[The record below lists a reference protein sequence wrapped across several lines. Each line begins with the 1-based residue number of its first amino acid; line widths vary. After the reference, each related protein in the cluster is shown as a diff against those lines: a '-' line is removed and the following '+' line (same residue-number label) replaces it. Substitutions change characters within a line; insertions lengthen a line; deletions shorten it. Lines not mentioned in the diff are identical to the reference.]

1 MAPLTPGKT
10 IPQAHSAVPQKT
22 GDVIN
27 FNESLKHY
35 INRIYGPNNVNPFI
49 EANIEDR
56 SSPQL
61 LKKSTMSQVRKV
73 LQLKGENPNDNL
85 KQQFNGKIFKI
96 IEADTVNSLRPRS
109 ILTNGKGMQILKN
122 HNVSS
127 QIQGQK
133 RQQNNSLLGGYTLE
147 RTPQT
152 NKNLFGGTS
161 INYN

>member
-10 IPQAHSAVPQKT
+10 IPQAHSAMPQKT

-35 INRIYGPNNVNPFI
+35 INRIYGPNNVNQFI

-133 RQQNNSLLGGYTLE
+133 RQ
-147 RTPQT
+147 
-152 NKNLFGGTS
+152 
-161 INYN
+161 